1 MRDELASAR
10 TILVL
15 EDLHWADEATLDVL
29 RTLGRRIEAM
39 SSLVL
44 CTYRDDQLG
53 RTHPLRTVV
62 GELAPLPGIESVRL
76 EPLSADAVAELSAG
90 SSLDAGELYRMT
102 SGNPFYVRELLE
114 AGAVQVPGTIR
125 DVVLGRTA
133 GLSQAAA
140 DVIESVAIAPP
151 MVHVEL
157 LERTCGDSVAGLD
170 DCLTAGVLQA
180 IDGSVSFKHE
190 LARVAIEETLS
201 PNRRLDL
208 HRRFLAALADTRDL
222 ARLAHHAEAAADKE
236 AVLRYAPAAA
246 EEAHA
251 AGAYREAAAQY
262 ARALRFADS
271 LPTRE
276 RAELLE
282 RQSDSY
288 YLADYQV
295 AAIDALRQAIDIH
308 RSAGDTSGE
317 ARALERA
324 RDPSDMSRVSHE
336 PRTWLPRRSRYSKG
350 DPRVRCLPRRATRRH
365 SFRRTEAT
373 CRRGCLG
380 RASGGAGD
388 TSSDVET
395 CIDAAITMMTAS
407 VLGCR
412 RRRGLTGRSLSR
424 ILGRSQPRCTGDAQR
439 RPRRAAA

>member
-1 MRDELASAR
+1 MSTTDRALAPQAQLLERTDELAALNGALSEARSGLGRLVFVTGEAGIGKTSLVRVFTAKAGLSQRVLEGACDPLFTPRPLGPFADIASQTNGPLGGLLEGTAGSREVFEAVRDELASAR

-114 AGAVQVPGTIR
+114 AGAVHVPGTIR

-208 HRRFLAALADTRDL
+208 HRRFLAALADRD
-222 ARLAHHAEAAADKE
+222 ARPRA
-236 AVLRYAPAAA
+236 
-246 EEAHA
+246 
-251 AGAYREAAAQY
+251 
-262 ARALRFADS
+262 ARAPCRGRS
-271 LPTRE
+271 
-276 RAELLE
+276 
-282 RQSDSY
+282 RQGGGAP
-288 YLADYQV
+288 L
-295 AAIDALRQAIDIH
+295 
-308 RSAGDTSGE
+308 
-317 ARALERA
+317 RA
-324 RDPSDMSRVSHE
+324 R
-336 PRTWLPRRSRYSKG
+336 G
-350 DPRVRCLPRRATRRH
+350 
-365 SFRRTEAT
+365 
-373 CRRGCLG
+373 
-380 RASGGAGD
+380 
-388 TSSDVET
+388 
-395 CIDAAITMMTAS
+395 
-407 VLGCR
+407 
-412 RRRGLTGRSLSR
+412 RRRGACGGRVS
-424 ILGRSQPRCTGDAQR
+424 GGRCTVRASAAIR
-439 RPRRAAA
+439 RFAGPRASAPSCSSASPTPTTSPTIRWPRSMR